1 MLITIDSSI
10 ADSLEQNPSATNPC
24 AIAIDYL
31 ADTAR
36 HGNHILF
43 GEIGVLDRIIERS
56 GCLSDRTR
64 IILNKI
70 RSQTPFKGELI
81 DTVCFQAIVESTLDT
96 PTVITENGKKQIRI
110 PAKLISEKPSLVDK
124 ARFLTENLND
134 GTFYKNLAL
143 SSIQLDPE
151 LGEVFAPLKINYSPL
166 NGGGNTTA
174 DVYRELT
181 ESQDHLCLCIT
192 DSDKKCPTSGYGDT
206 ARRLV
211 ECAASEPKK
220 WNCDLFVIDVR
231 TIENLAP
238 ICELQFACAL
248 IDSAQLEAIN
258 KLLAR
263 FWGTPQWRYLPIK
276 KGIRCHDLNSG
287 NLEHQVYWREQL
299 GITECTSDSS
309 AACNSREQCPKN
321 IFAAISDQLLSKL
334 ADREQG
340 QLVISRVHDSSLIP
354 DIQKMSMMIASF
366 FCAERVSLDLQD

>member
-1 MLITIDSSI
+1 MLITIDPSI

-43 GEIGVLDRIIERS
+43 GEIHVLDRIISLS

-70 RSQTPFKGELI
+70 RSQTPFKGSLV
-81 DTVCFQAIVESTLDT
+81 DAVCFQAVVESTLET
-96 PTVITENGKKQIRI
+96 PTVLVKDGKKQIRI
-110 PAKLISEKPSLVDK
+110 PAKLISDKPSLVDK

-143 SSIQLDPE
+143 TTIQQDLN
-151 LGEVFAPLKINYSPL
+151 LKEVFSSLIISYSPL

-174 DVYRELT
+174 DVYREIT
-181 ESQDHLCLCIT
+181 DTQDHLCLCIT
-192 DSDKKCPTSGYGDT
+192 DSDKKCPTSGFGNT
-206 ARRLV
+206 ARRLI
-211 ECAASEPKK
+211 EYASNGPEK
-220 WNCDLFVIDVR
+220 WNCDFVVIDVR
-231 TIENLAP
+231 TIENLIP
-238 ICELQFACAL
+238 ISELQFACAQ
-248 IDSAQLEAIN
+248 IDDAQLVAVN

-299 GITECTSDSS
+299 GIDECISENPGH
-309 AACNSREQCPKN
+309 CNSREECNRN
-321 IFAAISDQLLSKL
+321 IFAAISDQLLSRL
-334 ADREQG
+334 LNREQG
-340 QLVISRVHDSSLIP
+340 QLVISRDHDSSLTP
-354 DIQKMSMMIASF
+354 DLLKISTLIASY
-366 FCAERVSLDLQD
+366 FCAERVSLDLQE

>member
-43 GEIGVLDRIIERS
+43 GEIGVLDRIIGHS
-56 GCLSDRTR
+56 DCLSDRTR
-64 IILNKI
+64 IVLNKI
-70 RSQTPFKGELI
+70 RSQTPFKGDLI
-81 DTVCFQAIVESTLDT
+81 DAVCLQAIVESTLEA
-96 PTVITENGKKQIRI
+96 PAIETVNGKKQIRI

-134 GTFYKNLAL
+134 GIFYKNLAL
-143 SSIQLDPE
+143 SFIQLDPD
-151 LGEVFAPLKINYSPL
+151 LREVFAPLKINYSPL

-174 DVYRELT
+174 DVYHELT
-181 ESQDHLCLCIT
+181 ESQDYLCLCIT

-211 ECAASEPKK
+211 EYASNPPEK
-220 WNCDLFVIDVR
+220 WNCELFVIDVR

-238 ICELQFACAL
+238 ISELQFACA
-248 IDSAQLEAIN
+248 QLDDTQLNAIN
-258 KLLAR
+258 KLLAK
-263 FWGTPQWRYLPIK
+263 FWSTPQWRYLPIK

-287 NLEHQVYWREQL
+287 NLEHQIYWREQL
-299 GITECTSDSS
+299 GVTECTSNDS
-309 AACNSREQCPKN
+309 APCNSREKCTHTV
-321 IFAAISDQLLSKL
+321 FASISDQLLSKL
-334 ADREQG
+334 VGREQG
-340 QLVISRVHDSSLIP
+340 QLVISSIHDSSLIP
-354 DIQKMSMMIASF
+354 DIQIISRQIASF

>member
-10 ADSLEQNPSATNPC
+10 ADSLEQDPSATNPC

-43 GEIGVLDRIIERS
+43 GEIGVLDRIIGHS
-56 GCLSDRTR
+56 DCLSDRTR

-70 RSQTPFKGELI
+70 RSQTPFKGDLI
-81 DTVCFQAIVESTLDT
+81 DAVCFQAIVESTLEA
-96 PTVITENGKKQIRI
+96 PVVKTVNGKKQIRI

-124 ARFLTENLND
+124 ARLLTENLND
-134 GTFYKNLAL
+134 GIFYKNLAL
-143 SSIQLDPE
+143 SLIQLDPN
-151 LGEVFAPLKINYSPL
+151 LREVFAPLNINSSPL

-174 DVYRELT
+174 DVYDELT
-181 ESQDHLCLCIT
+181 KSQDYLCLCIT

-211 ECAASEPKK
+211 ECASTLPEK
-220 WNCDLFVIDVR
+220 WNCELFVIDVR

-238 ICELQFACAL
+238 ISELQFACA
-248 IDSAQLEAIN
+248 QLDDTQLNAIN

-263 FWGTPQWRYLPIK
+263 FWSTPQWRYLPIK
-276 KGIRCHDLNSG
+276 KGIRCHDINSG

-299 GITECTSDSS
+299 GVTECTSNDS
-309 AACNSREQCPKN
+309 APCNSREQCTHT
-321 IFAAISDQLLSKL
+321 IFASISDQLLSKL
-334 ADREQG
+334 VGREPG
-340 QLVISRVHDSSLIP
+340 ELVISSLHDMSLIP
-354 DIQKMSMMIASF
+354 DIKTISMQIASF